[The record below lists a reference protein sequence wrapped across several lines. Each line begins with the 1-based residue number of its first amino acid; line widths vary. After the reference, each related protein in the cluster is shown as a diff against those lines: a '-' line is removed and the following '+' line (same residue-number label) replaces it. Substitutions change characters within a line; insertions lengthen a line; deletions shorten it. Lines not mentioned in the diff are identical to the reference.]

1 MNVKESPAA
10 TATFADLFGRAPEV
24 RADAPGRANLIGEHA
39 DYSGGFVLPLAIPQR
54 TRVELAPRIGT
65 LVRAWSANVESPEI
79 LEYRLGDEKPVHGW
93 LDYVQGITG
102 VLRQDGYTLRGFDL
116 RIESDVPA
124 GAGLSSSAAL
134 GVSLLRAPRGGV
146 GGGGGGG

>member
-24 RADAPGRANLIGEHA
+24 RADAPGRVNLIGEHT

-54 TRVELAPRIGT
+54 TRVELAPRIGA
-65 LVRAWSANVESPEI
+65 LVRASSANVESPEI

-124 GAGLSSSAAL
+124 GARASGRRAA
-134 GVSLLRAPRGGV
+134 GGPLV
-146 GGGGGGG
+146 PGP